1 MITGIIGNLF
11 NLMYNIP
18 FVWVIVKHWNA
29 DNISRKFLYI
39 RIIGSI
45 SWIIYAILSL
55 NIYIGV
61 SYTVTFISSF
71 IIAFVKHYQ
80 HSNYFNKPN
89 NIMSTTTVS
98 NKVSINKVT
107 MI

>member
-1 MITGIIGNLF
+1 MDNVMIIGLIGNLF

-29 DNISRKFLYI
+29 DNISKKFLYI

-45 SWIIYAILSL
+45 SWVIYAILSL

-61 SYTVTFISSF
+61 SYTVTLISSL
-71 IIAFVKHYQ
+71 IITFVKHTQ
-80 HSNYFNKPN
+80 NSVTLN
-89 NIMSTTTVS
+89 STPEPV
-98 NKVSINKVT
+98 KINKT
-107 MI
+107 TLL

>member
-1 MITGIIGNLF
+1 MDNVMIIGIIGNLF

-29 DNISRKFLYI
+29 DNISKKFLYI

-45 SWIIYAILSL
+45 SWVIYAILSL

-61 SYTVTFISSF
+61 SYTVTLISSL
-71 IIAFVKHYQ
+71 IITFVKHTQ
-80 HSNYFNKPN
+80 NSVTLN
-89 NIMSTTTVS
+89 STPEPV
-98 NKVSINKVT
+98 KINKAT
-107 MI
+107 LL

>member
-1 MITGIIGNLF
+1 MDNVMIIGIIGNLF

-29 DNISRKFLYI
+29 DNISKKFLYI

-45 SWIIYAILSL
+45 SWVIYAILSL

-61 SYTVTFISSF
+61 SYTVTLISSL
-71 IIAFVKHYQ
+71 IITFVKHTQ
-80 HSNYFNKPN
+80 NSVTFN
-89 NIMSTTTVS
+89 STPVPV
-98 NKVSINKVT
+98 KINKT
-107 MI
+107 TLL